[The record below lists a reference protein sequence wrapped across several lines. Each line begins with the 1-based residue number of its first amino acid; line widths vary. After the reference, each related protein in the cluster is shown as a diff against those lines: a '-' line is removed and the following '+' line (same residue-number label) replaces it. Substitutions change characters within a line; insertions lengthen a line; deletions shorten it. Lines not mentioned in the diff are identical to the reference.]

1 MLKLVD
7 IKKDYIVGGT
17 KIPALK
23 GVSLDFDEKGFVSIL
38 GPSGCGKTTLLNI
51 VGGLDKYTFGDLII
65 NGNSTKNFRDYEWD
79 VYRNECIGFV
89 FQSYNL
95 ISHLSVLSNVEMAL
109 TISGV
114 SAQERKEKAIEA
126 LNKVGLHDQI
136 NKKPNQLS
144 GGQMQ
149 RVAIARALVNQ
160 PDIILADEPTGALDS
175 TTSVQVMEILKE
187 ISKEKLVI
195 MVTHN
200 AELAEKFSD
209 RIIRLKDGE
218 VIFDSESDKQKKESK
233 HVPFR
238 KKKTSMSFFTALS
251 LSVKNLLTKKA
262 RTFLISFAGSIG
274 IIGIALVLSLY
285 NGFDLY
291 MTKMQADMLSSYPLT
306 ISSTALDTSS
316 LTSLMESDNLE
327 EFPDS
332 EEIYI
337 SKIMDKMNNMY
348 IENNITEE
356 YLNNVIGNLNK
367 DWYNDITYSYG
378 MSLNIYKDVYV
389 EDYDITTYQA
399 VNTSGNALVS
409 GFSEMLSNDE
419 FLGTQ
424 YDLIYG
430 EWATGM
436 KEVDGKKVFD
446 AVIVVDSYN
455 RISDMVLMSLGL
467 YQQGSDIS
475 TIKFS
480 DIVGTTFKVIEND
493 VLYGTAPA
501 EGNKWVKKSINEEIY
516 NMGVDLVITG
526 IVRLNENSEAGA
538 LSSTIAYHK
547 DLTDYMLESGANS
560 KIVEWQKNNPTISA
574 LTGEMFSL
582 SSGST
587 IEAQYNSMI
596 RRFGGERFPST
607 IYIYAKDL
615 ESKDLIK
622 NTLDDYNS
630 SRTNDTDKVYYT
642 DYLDLMFGVI
652 KKIVES
658 ISYVLIAFTAISLV
672 VSSIMIG
679 IITYISVLERTKE
692 IGILRSIGA
701 RKKDISA
708 VFNAE
713 TLIIGFVSGI
723 LGVGVTYLL
732 TIPINLLLSMLTG
745 INGIANLNIVHAII
759 LVIISMLLTLIAGL
773 IPSRIAAKKD
783 PVIALRTE

>member
-7 IKKDYIVGGT
+7 IKKDYLVADT
-17 KIPALK
+17 AIPALK
-23 GVSLDFDEKGFVSIL
+23 GVSLEFEEKGFVSIL
-38 GPSGCGKTTLLNI
+38 GHSGCGKTTLLNI
-51 VGGLDKYTFGDLII
+51 IGGLDKYTSGDLII
-65 NGNSTKNFRDYEWD
+65 NGNSTKGFKDFEWD

-95 ISHLSVLSNVEMAL
+95 ISHLTVLANVEMAL

-114 SAQERKEKAIEA
+114 TAQERKEKAIDA

-149 RVAIARALVNQ
+149 RVAIARALVNE

-175 TTSVQVMEILKE
+175 ATSVQVMEILKE
-187 ISKEKLVI
+187 VSKEKLVI

-200 AELAEKFSD
+200 GELAEKYSD

-218 VIFDSESDKQKKESK
+218 VVFDSEKESAPLEEK
-233 HVPFR
+233 KIPFR

-251 LSVKNLLTKKA
+251 LSVKNLLTKKT

-285 NGFDLY
+285 NGFDIY

-316 LTSLMESDNLE
+316 LASMMESDNLE
-327 EFPDS
+327 EFPDGD
-332 EEIYI
+332 EIYI
-337 SKIMDKMNNMY
+337 SKIMDKMNSMY
-348 IENNITEE
+348 IDNTITQD
-356 YLNNVIGNLNK
+356 YLDNVIGKLDK
-367 DWYNDITYSYG
+367 KWYNDITYSYG

-389 EDYDITTYQA
+389 EDYGITTYQA
-399 VNTSGNALVS
+399 VNNSGNSFVN
-409 GFSEMLSNDE
+409 GFSEMLSNGE
-419 FLGTQ
+419 FLDTQ

-430 EWATGM
+430 DWAEGM

-446 AVIVVDSYN
+446 AVIVVDNYN

-475 TIKFS
+475 AIKFS

-493 VLYGTAPA
+493 ALYGTAPA
-501 EGNKWVKKSINEEIY
+501 EGNKWVKKSVTEEIY
-516 NMGVDLVITG
+516 NSGVELVITG
-526 IVRLNENSEAGA
+526 IVRLNVNSEAGA
-538 LSSTIAYHK
+538 LSSTIAYHP
-547 DLTDYMLESGANS
+547 DLTQYMLESGSSS
-560 KIVEWQKNNPTISA
+560 KIVEWQKENPTISA
-574 LTGEMFSL
+574 LTGEMFSV
-582 SSGST
+582 SSGNT
-587 IEAQYNSMI
+587 VEAQYNAMI
-596 RRFGGERFPST
+596 RRFGGDKFPSG
-607 IYIYAKDL
+607 IYIYAVDL

-622 NTLDDYNS
+622 EALDDYNA
-630 SRTNDTDKVYYT
+630 SRSDDADKVYYT
-642 DYLDLMFGVI
+642 DYLDLMFGVM
-652 KKIVES
+652 KKIIES

-713 TLIIGFVSGI
+713 TLIIGFVSGA
-723 LGVGVTYLL
+723 LGVGITYLL
-732 TIPINLLLSMLTG
+732 SIPINLILGALTG
-745 INGIANLNIVHAII
+745 INGLANLNILHA
-759 LVIISMLLTLIAGL
+759 LVLVLISMALTLIAGL